1 MSRDEGNVTPE
12 SIGTSAAEVAGNV
25 AKVGDSKLLTL
36 LFGRSAKAIGD
47 FWGEKVEDR
56 LKELRQR
63 SQRKNVEDHLSKVVD
78 VAGVSLDVQ
87 VAPQVIVRLERWF
100 RVAADIPAE
109 DVERSALIEAVLDSI
124 VSKGRDTS
132 EFQEAAEKLTNG
144 TARLFLN
151 TPAERIISPKEAG
164 ERGLE
169 QLKSLGLAGPP
180 GKRQL
185 LNNVTAWVVGTVVGL
200 IVLFEAVIR
209 YGPTLLPR
217 HFPLFLATEFIAEA
231 VIASALL
238 LVLGILSLS
247 TRYRLTHLG
256 KSLQRSANRFY
267 RENRTEQGK
276 SVWRPILRRT
286 WIMWGGLAIVF
297 ICVVP
302 FVLQAYL
309 PWQFRFG
316 SPPSVVVVSSPPG
329 TQNNPPSPTPPAASP
344 PSSAQQQQTLS
355 ADDLQRLVDF
365 WRSVADQ
372 MDDVL
377 TLTNDSKN
385 LVLSWSQR
393 MRNNGTQGLASDL
406 IKKREAINQR
416 RDSLQ
421 SLYVAF
427 QNYPNVRAMLEEIDS
442 KGFRR
447 VYQAFTSLNTEI
459 QTIGSPPPENYESMV
474 RPYAG
479 ELKEAL
485 NVLAKWATSTRDFA
499 KRQSDELS
507 R

>member
-1 MSRDEGNVTPE
+1 
-12 SIGTSAAEVAGNV
+12 
-25 AKVGDSKLLTL
+25 
-36 LFGRSAKAIGD
+36 
-47 FWGEKVEDR
+47 
-56 LKELRQR
+56 
-63 SQRKNVEDHLSKVVD
+63 
-78 VAGVSLDVQ
+78 
-87 VAPQVIVRLERWF
+87 
-100 RVAADIPAE
+100 
-109 DVERSALIEAVLDSI
+109 
-124 VSKGRDTS
+124 
-132 EFQEAAEKLTNG
+132 
-144 TARLFLN
+144 
-151 TPAERIISPKEAG
+151 
-164 ERGLE
+164 
-169 QLKSLGLAGPP
+169 
-180 GKRQL
+180 
-185 LNNVTAWVVGTVVGL
+185 
-200 IVLFEAVIR
+200 
-209 YGPTLLPR
+209 
-217 HFPLFLATEFIAEA
+217 
-231 VIASALL
+231 
-238 LVLGILSLS
+238 
-247 TRYRLTHLG
+247 
-256 KSLQRSANRFY
+256 
-267 RENRTEQGK
+267 
-276 SVWRPILRRT
+276 
-286 WIMWGGLAIVF
+286 MWGGHAIVF

-427 QNYPNVRAMLEEIDS
+427 QNYPTVRAMLEEIDS

>member
-1 MSRDEGNVTPE
+1 MSSDHGNEKPESAAKSGPDVVGTVARIADSGWMNRLLARSAQAAGDYLGEMAEDFFEKRRQSKKKNLVDHVRNVANVTGA
-12 SIGTSAAEVAGNV
+12 S
-25 AKVGDSKLLTL
+25 
-36 LFGRSAKAIGD
+36 
-47 FWGEKVEDR
+47 
-56 LKELRQR
+56 
-63 SQRKNVEDHLSKVVD
+63 VD
-78 VAGVSLDVQ
+78 VE
-87 VAPQVIVRLERWF
+87 APQVIVRLERWF
-100 RVAADIPAE
+100 RVAADIPQE
-109 DVERSALIEAVLDSI
+109 DVERSALIEAALDSI
-124 VSKGRDTS
+124 VSKAEATF
-132 EFQEAAEKLTNG
+132 EFQEAAEKLTNR

-151 TPAERIISPKEAG
+151 APAERIISAKGVG
-164 ERGLE
+164 ERELE
-169 QLKSLGLAGPP
+169 QLKSLGLAGTP

-200 IVLFEAVIR
+200 IVLLEAIIR
-209 YGPTLLPR
+209 YGPTLFPR
-217 HFPLFLATEFIAEA
+217 HFPMFLATEFIADA
-231 VIASALL
+231 VIVSALL

-267 RENRTEQGK
+267 HKNRTEQGET
-276 SVWRPILRRT
+276 VWPLILRRT
-286 WIMWGGLAIVF
+286 WILWGGFAVLFV
-297 ICVVP
+297 CVVP
-302 FVLQAYL
+302 FLLQAYL
-309 PWQFRFG
+309 PRQFRIG
-316 SPPSVVVVSSPPG
+316 SPPSVVVISSPPV
-329 TQNNPPSPTPPAASP
+329 TQSNPSAPAPPAASQ
-344 PSSAQQQQTLS
+344 PSSAQQQQQTLS
-355 ADDLQRLVDF
+355 ADDLQRLVDL

-377 TLTNDSKN
+377 TLTNDGKN
-385 LVLSWSQR
+385 LVLNWSQR

-406 IKKREAINQR
+406 IKKRGAINQR

-427 QNYPNVRAMLEEIDS
+427 QNYPNVRAMLEDIDS

-485 NVLAKWATSTRDFA
+485 DMLAKWATSTRDFA